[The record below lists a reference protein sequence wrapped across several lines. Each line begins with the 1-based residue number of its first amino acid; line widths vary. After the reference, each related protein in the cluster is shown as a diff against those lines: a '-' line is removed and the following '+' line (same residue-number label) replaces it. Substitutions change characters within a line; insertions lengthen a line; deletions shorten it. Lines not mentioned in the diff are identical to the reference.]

1 MGIPGKCVPA
11 VTTLHVG
18 VYLAPHLRVKEARI
32 AHSSL
37 LCSGMRLVGK
47 AVNLGFH
54 GGLKCCQA
62 VVHRVFD
69 NSLWRA
75 GWSHA
80 NCVSSLFLDTKL
92 QRQEPRVT

>member
-54 GGLKCCQA
+54 EG
-62 VVHRVFD
+62 
-69 NSLWRA
+69 
-75 GWSHA
+75 
-80 NCVSSLFLDTKL
+80 
-92 QRQEPRVT
+92 